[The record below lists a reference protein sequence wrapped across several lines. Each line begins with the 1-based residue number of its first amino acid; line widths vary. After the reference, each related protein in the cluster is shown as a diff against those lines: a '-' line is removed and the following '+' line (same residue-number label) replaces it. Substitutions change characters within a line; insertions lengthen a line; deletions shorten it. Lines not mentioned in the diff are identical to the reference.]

1 MDLVFIYGPPATG
14 KYTVGCELAARTGY
28 RLFHNHLVVDTV
40 LSVYDFGTPGFIEL
54 RETIWRAV
62 FSRVAQAPD
71 KDKDTGKSEDR
82 DQPPGLLFTFNPEN
96 SVHQDFIDWLFGDYA
111 ASGVCILSVAL
122 AASEPEIERRL
133 DADSRRKFGKLTDLG
148 LYRRLRAA
156 GVFSAPRIPRTDL
169 RIDTEVCS
177 PADAAQQIAHAMEE
191 RGLLPS
197 DR

>member
-1 MDLVFIYGPPATG
+1 MNLVFIYGPPATG
-14 KYTVGCELAARTGY
+14 KYTVGRELARRTGY

-40 LSVYDFGTPGFIEL
+40 LSVYDFGTPGFVEL
-54 RETIWRAV
+54 RDTIWRAV

-71 KDKDTGKSEDR
+71 KDKSKDTGKDKV
-82 DQPPGLLFTFNPEN
+82 QPPGLLFTFNPEN
-96 SVHQDFIDWLFGDYA
+96 SVRQDFIDWLFGDYA
-111 ASGVCILSVAL
+111 ASGVRILSVAL

-133 DADSRRKFGKLTDLG
+133 DADSRRKFGKLTDLD

-169 RIDTEVCS
+169 CIDTEVCS
-177 PADAAQQIAHAMEE
+177 PTDAAQQIAHAMEK
-191 RGLLPS
+191 RGLLQG